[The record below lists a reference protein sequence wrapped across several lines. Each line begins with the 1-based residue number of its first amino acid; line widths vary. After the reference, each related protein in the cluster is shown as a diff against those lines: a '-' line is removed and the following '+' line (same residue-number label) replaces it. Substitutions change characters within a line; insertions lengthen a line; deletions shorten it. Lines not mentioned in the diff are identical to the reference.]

1 MRGVGVGVVDVEL
14 DALQQAGLAVDVP
27 CGERD
32 RASGARRHELHEA
45 VGVVGV
51 DVLFDV
57 EAGLLDIEDLSAV
70 DV

>member
-1 MRGVGVGVVDVEL
+1 MGGVGVVDVEL
-14 DALQQAGLAVDVP
+14 DALQRAGLAVDVA